1 MEHRSKSKEDLTR
14 ELQELRAQI
23 AALQKE
29 GKHPD
34 DLKAD
39 EEQHRRIKHL
49 LSAMHKIN
57 RLTMQENNPNRLIQQ
72 GCEYLTET
80 LGYFNAWIALLDEK
94 GNVKATAASGCESGF
109 ENLKKKLKNHK
120 FPRCMK
126 EALENQ
132 DTILVRDNHTDCC
145 IDCPV
150 TCQHEDRIGMA
161 VRIYYGDRVYGILVA
176 SMPESFGNSQEEK
189 SLFSELAMDIGFALY
204 KIEAQEMHREQE
216 SLMAAVYQNT
226 PLIMILLDGNHRVRR
241 INGLACE
248 YLGSPAAE
256 MIGKPCGEV
265 LRCLHNLNDPKGC
278 GYGPFCKEC
287 KVRLTV
293 MDTMET
299 GRNYHHVEASLPFE
313 IRGEEKNLTIL
324 LYTTRLQF
332 QKQPMVLV
340 TILDISERKRSEI
353 ALKESEKLFRSLI
366 EGAPDAVFVQTGNRF
381 AYLNNL
387 SVMLFGGESADQ
399 FIGKEL
405 TEYFHADYYQAL
417 NDHIQTLV
425 MLQKPFHSVDQ
436 VCLRLDGSQVPVEL
450 SAVPITFQ
458 GKKGALVFVRDI
470 TERKKIEEERWSLE
484 QQFRQTQRLESLGVL
499 AGGIAHDFNNIL
511 MIVMGHAELALEKM
525 SPVSAARE
533 NIHEIINASQRAADL
548 CRQMLAYAGKA
559 PSMIE
564 KIDLSELIGDM
575 AQLIKNSISN
585 KTVLNLNL
593 SHGLSPIHADL
604 GQIRQ
609 VVMNLIINASEAIG
623 DQNGII
629 TVKTGVAPY
638 DKDYLCKTALDDN
651 LVPGNYVYLELHDT
665 GCGIEND
672 KKDRIFDPFY
682 STKFTGRGLGL
693 AAVLG
698 IVRAHKGAL
707 HVFSEPGKGT
717 AFKLL
722 FPAMENNGDN
732 KGVEKSHEISG
743 VSIWSGCGTVLLV
756 DDEKS
761 LRVVGTKMLETLGFN
776 VLIASD
782 GLEAVEI
789 YRQRQKDIDLVLL
802 DLTMPRMDG
811 AQAFSK
817 LCELNP
823 EIRVILASGYSEE
836 DVSSSFAGKGLAGVL
851 QKPYTLSKLRELLA
865 GIRCEVF

>member
-1 MEHRSKSKEDLTR
+1 
-14 ELQELRAQI
+14 
-23 AALQKE
+23 
-29 GKHPD
+29 
-34 DLKAD
+34 
-39 EEQHRRIKHL
+39 
-49 LSAMHKIN
+49 
-57 RLTMQENNPNRLIQQ
+57 
-72 GCEYLTET
+72 
-80 LGYFNAWIALLDEK
+80 
-94 GNVKATAASGCESGF
+94 
-109 ENLKKKLKNHK
+109 
-120 FPRCMK
+120 
-126 EALENQ
+126 
-132 DTILVRDNHTDCC
+132 
-145 IDCPV
+145 
-150 TCQHEDRIGMA
+150 
-161 VRIYYGDRVYGILVA
+161 
-176 SMPESFGNSQEEK
+176 
-189 SLFSELAMDIGFALY
+189 
-204 KIEAQEMHREQE
+204 
-216 SLMAAVYQNT
+216 
-226 PLIMILLDGNHRVRR
+226 
-241 INGLACE
+241 
-248 YLGSPAAE
+248 
-256 MIGKPCGEV
+256 
-265 LRCLHNLNDPKGC
+265 
-278 GYGPFCKEC
+278 
-287 KVRLTV
+287 
-293 MDTMET
+293 
-299 GRNYHHVEASLPFE
+299 
-313 IRGEEKNLTIL
+313 
-324 LYTTRLQF
+324 
-332 QKQPMVLV
+332 
-340 TILDISERKRSEI
+340 
-353 ALKESEKLFRSLI
+353 
-366 EGAPDAVFVQTGNRF
+366 
-381 AYLNNL
+381 
-387 SVMLFGGESADQ
+387 MLFGGESADQ
-399 FIGKEL
+399 FIGREL
-405 TEYFHADYYQAL
+405 TEYFHADYHQAL
-417 NDHIQTLV
+417 NDHIRTLV

-533 NIHEIINASQRAADL
+533 NIREIINASQRAADL

-559 PSMIE
+559 QSIFE
-564 KIDLSELIGDM
+564 KIDLSELIGEM

-593 SHGLSPIHADL
+593 SHGLSLIHADL

-638 DKDYLCKTALDDN
+638 DKDYLCKTALDDK
-651 LVPGNYVYLELHDT
+651 LVPGKYVYLELHDT

-693 AAVLG
+693 AAVMG

-717 AFKLL
+717 TFKVL
-722 FPAMENNGDN
+722 FPEMENNGGN
-732 KGVEKSHEISG
+732 MGVQESHEISG
-743 VSIWSGCGTVLLV
+743 VSTWSGCGTVLLV

-761 LRVVGTKMLETLGFN
+761 LREVGAKMLETLGFN

-811 AQAFSK
+811 VQAFAK

-823 EIRVILASGYSEE
+823 DIQVVLASGYSEE
-836 DVSSSFAGKGLAGVL
+836 DVSLRFAGKGLAGVL
-851 QKPYTLSKLRELLA
+851 QKPYTLSKLRELLV
-865 GIRCEVF
+865 GIRCEVLGVRY